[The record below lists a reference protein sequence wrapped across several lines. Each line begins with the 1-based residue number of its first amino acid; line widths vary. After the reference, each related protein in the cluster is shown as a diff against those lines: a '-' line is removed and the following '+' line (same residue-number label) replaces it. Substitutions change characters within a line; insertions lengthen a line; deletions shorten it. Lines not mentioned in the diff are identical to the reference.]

1 MKLADIKLDGDLQSR
16 VEISD
21 EVVNDYS
28 EALRE
33 GAKFPAITVFYDG
46 ASYHLAD
53 GWQRY
58 FAHKK
63 AGLALIDADIIEGTR
78 RDAILYSV
86 GANSKHGSRRTNSDK
101 RKAVLTLLDDME
113 WSEWS
118 DSEIARQCHVSSMMV
133 GKVRKEVN
141 GEVSEV
147 KVKRGDKEFTMKKPE
162 LKVVANKPE
171 YEFDENDKIHE
182 MATEIQAIAEENEIL
197 KSRVA
202 IAAMEATDEE
212 KNSATVLI
220 SELQTTV
227 KTQESEIKAQ
237 ESEIVHYK
245 ARVNSLMKE
254 NNELKKQIKI
264 HERAIYALNKKQ
276 QKQAA

>member
-1 MKLADIKLDGDLQSR
+1 MKLKLTDIKLDGDLQSR

-33 GAKFPAITVFYDG
+33 GAIFPAVTIFYDG

-63 AGLALIDADIIEGTR
+63 AGLALIEADIIEGTR

-86 GANSKHGSRRTNSDK
+86 GANAKHGLRRTNLDK
-101 RKAVLTLLDDME
+101 RKAVLTLLDDFE
-113 WSEWS
+113 WCELS
-118 DSEIARQCHVSSMMV
+118 DVAIAKHCCVTSMMV
-133 GKVRKEVN
+133 GKIRKETN
-141 GEVSEV
+141 NEVSEI
-147 KVKRGDKEFTMKKPE
+147 KVTRGDKEFTMKKPE
-162 LKVVANKPE
+162 PKAVVEASKPE
-171 YEFDENDKIHE
+171 YVFDENDKIHE

-197 KSRVA
+197 KARVA
-202 IAAMEATDEE
+202 VAAMEATPEE
-212 KNSATVLI
+212 RSAAETLI
-220 SELQTTV
+220 GELQTTV
-227 KTQESEIKAQ
+227 KAQ

-254 NNELKKQIKI
+254 NNELKKQIKLQDRQI
-264 HERAIYALNKKQ
+264 FAMRKQ
-276 QKQAA
+276 KETA

>member
-1 MKLADIKLDGDLQSR
+1 MKLTDIKLDGDLQSR

-86 GANSKHGSRRTNSDK
+86 GANSKHGSRRTNADK
-101 RKAVLTLLDDME
+101 RKAVMTLLDDME

-141 GEVSEV
+141 GEISEV

-162 LKVVANKPE
+162 PKATASKPE
-171 YEFDENDKIHE
+171 YVFDENDKIHE
-182 MATEIQAIAEENEIL
+182 MATEIEAIAEENEIL
-197 KSRVA
+197 KARVA
-202 IAAMEATDEE
+202 VAAMEATPEE
-212 KNSATVLI
+212 KGAAEVLI
-220 SELQTTV
+220 GELQTTV
-227 KTQESEIKAQ
+227 KAQ

-254 NNELKKQIKI
+254 NNELKKQIKLQ
-264 HERAIYALNKKQ
+264 ERQIFAMR
-276 QKQAA
+276 KQAA

>member
-1 MKLADIKLDGDLQSR
+1 MKLKLTDIKLDGDLQSR

-21 EVVNDYS
+21 EVVHDYS

-33 GAKFPAITVFYDG
+33 GANFPAVTVFHDG

-63 AGLALIDADIIEGTR
+63 AGLALIEADIIEGTR

-86 GANSKHGSRRTNSDK
+86 GANSQHGSRRTNADK
-101 RKAVLTLLDDME
+101 RKAVLTMLDDFE
-113 WSEWS
+113 WADWS
-118 DSEIARQCHVSSMMV
+118 DSEIARQCRVSSMMV

-147 KVKRGDKEFTMKKPE
+147 KVKRGDQEFTMKKPE
-162 LKVVANKPE
+162 PKATASKPE
-171 YEFDENDKIHE
+171 YVFDEDDKIHE
-182 MATEIQAIAEENEIL
+182 MATEIQAIAEENELL
-197 KSRVA
+197 KAKVA
-202 IAAMEATDEE
+202 VAAMDATDEE
-212 KNSATVLI
+212 KQAAQDI
-220 SELQTTV
+220 IAELQATT
-227 KTQESEIKAQ
+227 KAQ

-254 NNELKKQIKI
+254 NNELKKQIKLQDRQI
-264 HERAIYALNKKQ
+264 FAMRKQ
-276 QKQAA
+276 KEAA